1 MKGIVYFI
9 IVLVIYLTTHYVI
22 ECIESGLVMNP
33 VNVITGRKIA
43 EAISFSVIMLVLWIF
58 SPKEKSVK
66 KKEN

>member
-1 MKGIVYFI
+1 MKRFTYFI
-9 IVLVIYLTTHYVI
+9 VVLVAYLIIGYLI

-58 SPKEKSVK
+58 SPKEKSAE